1 MNRKDYPLFSG
12 VLRYFPDALLAV
24 AHCSKVGND
33 QHNPGEEL
41 RWARE
46 KSTDD
51 ADALARHLLDAGKLD
66 TDGVRHSAKVAW
78 RALAVLQKEIET
90 ERQAAPSWSR
100 LGRVDCDEYAHW
112 FPTNGLICH
121 CGSVDRPATAEV
133 GIDRVVQSPTCWERE
148 RVPPPAQ
155 DDLADTAALERL
167 RQPLRRAACDE
178 YAHWFPHME
187 TRCFCGQVTRPSP
200 AQIGID
206 AMSPSWER
214 IHVPPP
220 AAQDAYIDEEGDVT
234 R

>member
-33 QHNPGEEL
+33 QHNPGEPL
-41 RWARE
+41 HWARE

-51 ADALARHLLDAGKLD
+51 ADALARHLLDAGKVD
-66 TDGVRHSAKVAW
+66 DDGVRHSAKAAW
-78 RALAVLQKEIET
+78 RALAVLQKEIE
-90 ERQAAPSWSR
+90 AA
-100 LGRVDCDEYAHW
+100 DAKKYAHEHRMLDIL
-112 FPTNGLICH
+112 FPETPPSTTQIN
-121 CGSVDRPATAEV
+121 VTA
-133 GIDRVVQSPTCWERE
+133 IAD
-148 RVPPPAQ
+148 AHL

-167 RQPLRRAACDE
+167 RQPLRMKRAACDE

-187 TRCFCGQVTRPSP
+187 TRCFCGQVARPSP

-214 IHVPPP
+214 IPVPPP
-220 AAQDAYIDEEGDVT
+220 AAQDAYVDEEGDVT

>member
-12 VLRYFPDALLAV
+12 VLRYFPDALLEV

-33 QHNPGEEL
+33 QHNPGEPL
-41 RWARE
+41 HWARE

-51 ADALARHLLDAGKLD
+51 ADALVRHLLDAGKVD
-66 TDGVRHSAKVAW
+66 DDGVRHSAKAAW
-78 RALAVLQKEIET
+78 RALAVLQKEIEA
-90 ERQAAPSWSR
+90 EHAAIKTVTTSIN
-100 LGRVDCDEYAHW
+100 VTDTAD
-112 FPTNGLICH
+112 
-121 CGSVDRPATAEV
+121 ATL
-133 GIDRVVQSPTCWERE
+133 
-148 RVPPPAQ
+148 

-167 RQPLRRAACDE
+167 RQPFQAGKRPSGSFEPVNVYRSTWARECDE
-178 YAHWFPHME
+178 YTHWFPQDK
-187 TRCFCGQVTRPSP
+187 TRCFCGFVTRPSP

-214 IHVPPP
+214 IPVPPP

>member
-33 QHNPGEEL
+33 QHNPGEPL
-41 RWARE
+41 HWARE

-66 TDGVRHSAKVAW
+66 TDGVRHSAKAAW
-78 RALAVLQKEIET
+78 RALAVLQKEIEA
-90 ERQAAPSWSR
+90 EHAAIKT
-100 LGRVDCDEYAHW
+100 VTTQINVTAIADAH
-112 FPTNGLICH
+112 L
-121 CGSVDRPATAEV
+121 
-133 GIDRVVQSPTCWERE
+133 
-148 RVPPPAQ
+148 

-167 RQPLRRAACDE
+167 RQPLRMKRAACDE

-187 TRCFCGQVTRPSP
+187 TRCFCGQITRPSP

-206 AMSPSWER
+206 ALSPSWER
-214 IHVPPP
+214 IPVPPP
-220 AAQDAYIDEEGDVT
+220 AAQDAYVDEEGDVT

>member
-1 MNRKDYPLFSG
+1 MNRKDNPIFTG
-12 VLRYFPDALLAV
+12 VLRYFPDAILAV

-33 QHNPGEEL
+33 QHNPGQEL
-41 RWARE
+41 HWARE

-78 RALAVLQKEIET
+78 RALAVLQKEIE
-90 ERQAAPSWSR
+90 AA
-100 LGRVDCDEYAHW
+100 DAKKYAHEHRMLDIL
-112 FPTNGLICH
+112 FPETPPSTTQIN
-121 CGSVDRPATAEV
+121 VTA
-133 GIDRVVQSPTCWERE
+133 IAD
-148 RVPPPAQ
+148 AHL

-167 RQPLRRAACDE
+167 RQPLRMKRAACDE

-187 TRCFCGQVTRPSP
+187 TRCFCGFVTRPSP

>member
-1 MNRKDYPLFSG
+1 MNRKDNPIFTG
-12 VLRYFPDALLAV
+12 VLRYFPDAILAV

-33 QHNPGEEL
+33 QHNPGQEL
-41 RWARE
+41 HWARE

-78 RALAVLQKEIET
+78 RALAVLQKEIE
-90 ERQAAPSWSR
+90 AA
-100 LGRVDCDEYAHW
+100 DAKKYAHEHRMLDIL
-112 FPTNGLICH
+112 FPETPPSTTQIN
-121 CGSVDRPATAEV
+121 VTA
-133 GIDRVVQSPTCWERE
+133 IAD
-148 RVPPPAQ
+148 AHL

-167 RQPLRRAACDE
+167 RQPLRMTRAACDE

-187 TRCFCGQVTRPSP
+187 IRCFCGQVTRPSP

-206 AMSPSWER
+206 ALSPSWER
-214 IHVPPP
+214 VPVPPP
-220 AAQDAYIDEEGDVT
+220 AQDAYIDEEGDVT